1 MIAIPES
8 KGTPEAQELAVC
20 LPGADSAAH
29 MQAASRRRFFGLID
43 RRLRWSFSWK
53 GWAVTGGILVCL
65 LLLVVSNVHPFLAVT
80 DRTNADVLV
89 VEGWLPNYA
98 LEECISEFNARHYR
112 LVFTVGGEILSGTNI
127 DPGDNLA
134 SYAAARF
141 KYLGLKSQF
150 VQAVPSG
157 ASYRDRTFASALAL
171 RQWAQN
177 HQQRIDGFNLV
188 TLGPH
193 ARRSRLLFEK
203 AFGDKARVGI
213 ISVEDR
219 GYDPARWWCYSEGVK
234 EVVSESAA
242 YLYARLFFWPDT
254 RN

>member
-1 MIAIPES
+1 MSVALQVANS
-8 KGTPEAQELAVC
+8 GRQV
-20 LPGADSAAH
+20 
-29 MQAASRRRFFGLID
+29 QAETRRRFFGLIE

-53 GWAVTGGILVCL
+53 GWVLASGAVVCL
-65 LLLVVSNVHPFLAVT
+65 LLLLVVNVHPFLAVT

-112 LVFTVGGEILSGTNI
+112 LIMTVGGEILSGTNI
-127 DPGDNLA
+127 DPGDNFA

-141 KYLGLKSQF
+141 KYLGLPSQF
-150 VQAVPSG
+150 VQPVPST
-157 ASYRDRTFASALAL
+157 AVYRDRTFASALAL
-171 RQWAQN
+171 RRWAQTN
-177 HQQRIDGFNLV
+177 HQRMDHFNLV

-203 AFGDKARVGI
+203 AFDDKADVGI

-219 GYDPARWWCYSEGVK
+219 EYDPARWWGYSEGVK
-234 EVVSESAA
+234 EVLSESAA
-242 YLYARLFFWPDT
+242 YVYARLFFWPDIQ
-254 RN
+254 NH